1 MSRSVAKWE
10 QYMRGARSW
19 GLRTALLAAV
29 AAATLSAAAMPRAQ
43 AKSII
48 EEWSQV
54 KAPPP
59 PALKAVGI
67 DSASTALIVMDISV
81 RTCSSAKRPRCAV
94 SLPAVAR
101 LVREARASGV
111 LVVYSLVGHDN
122 RGDIPKA
129 FAARPA
135 DTVVTGAGPDK
146 FVGSD
151 LEAILKSKR
160 IKTLI
165 TVGTSAE
172 GAVLNTASGA
182 AFRGFA
188 VVVPV
193 DGMSSDTLYGEQST
207 AWYLAHAPRVS
218 QHTTLTAV
226 DRIEFQRVAAQR

>member
-1 MSRSVAKWE
+1 MAKWE
-10 QYMRGARSW
+10 HHMRGARTW

-29 AAATLSAAAMPRAQ
+29 AAATLSAAATPRAQ
-43 AKSII
+43 AKNVI

-59 PALKAVGI
+59 PALKAVSI

-81 RTCSSAKRPRCAV
+81 RTCSSAKRPQCAA

-111 LVVYSLVGHDN
+111 LVLYSLVGHDN

-129 FAARPA
+129 FAPRPS
-135 DTVVTGAGPDK
+135 DSILTGAGPDK
-146 FVGSD
+146 FVGSE
-151 LEAILKSKR
+151 LEAILKAKR
-160 IKTLI
+160 IMTLI

-182 AFRGFA
+182 TFRGFA

-193 DGMSSDTLYGEQST
+193 DGMSSDTLYGEQAT

-226 DRIEFQRVAAQR
+226 DRMRFK

>member
-1 MSRSVAKWE
+1 MTSE
-10 QYMRGARSW
+10 AR
-19 GLRTALLAAV
+19 RTACRAAMAAALLAA
-29 AAATLSAAAMPRAQ
+29 AMPFVQ

-48 EEWSQV
+48 DEWSQV

-59 PALKAVGI
+59 PALQTVRI
-67 DSASTALIVMDISV
+67 DPASTALIVMDIST
-81 RTCSSAKRPRCAV
+81 RTCSSAKRPRCAA
-94 SLPAVAR
+94 SLPAIAS
-101 LVREARASGV
+101 LVRKARASGV
-111 LVVYSLVGHDN
+111 LVLYSLVGHD
-122 RGDIPKA
+122 RRSDIPKA
-129 FAARPA
+129 FAAQA
-135 DTVVTGAGPDK
+135 SDTVVTGAGPDK

-151 LEAILKSKR
+151 LEAILKEKR

-182 AFRGFA
+182 AFRGFE

-218 QHTTLTAV
+218 QQAALTAV
-226 DRIEFQRVAAQR
+226 DRMTF

>member
-1 MSRSVAKWE
+1 
-10 QYMRGARSW
+10 MRGMTHCGWRMASLA
-19 GLRTALLAAV
+19 GVTMALAA
-29 AAATLSAAAMPRAQ
+29 AAIPLAQ
-43 AKSII
+43 SKNIVD
-48 EEWSQV
+48 EWSQV
-54 KAPPP
+54 KAPTP
-59 PALKAVGI
+59 PALKVVRI
-67 DSASTALIVMDISV
+67 DPATSALIVMDVSV
-81 RTCSSAKRPRCAV
+81 RTCSSAKRPRCAA
-94 SLPAVAR
+94 SLPAIAS

-111 LVVYSLVGHDN
+111 LVLYSLVGHDKRSN
-122 RGDIPKA
+122 IPKA

-146 FVGSD
+146 FIGSD

-182 AFRGFA
+182 AFRGFE

-218 QHTTLTAV
+218 QHATLTAV
-226 DRIEFQRVAAQR
+226 DRMTF

>member
-1 MSRSVAKWE
+1 MT
-10 QYMRGARSW
+10 GARTW

-29 AAATLSAAAMPRAQ
+29 AAAPLSAAATPRAP
-43 AKSII
+43 AKNVI

-54 KAPPP
+54 KAPAP
-59 PALKAVGI
+59 PALKGVRI
-67 DSASTALIVMDISV
+67 DPASTALIVMDVSV
-81 RTCSSAKRPRCAV
+81 RTCSSAKRPRCTA
-94 SLPAVAR
+94 SLPAIAS

-111 LVVYSLVGHDN
+111 LVLYSLVGHDN

-129 FAARPA
+129 FAPRSS
-135 DTVVTGAGPDK
+135 DTILTGAGPDK

-151 LEAILKSKR
+151 LEAILKAKR

-165 TVGTSAE
+165 AVGTSAE

-182 AFRGFA
+182 AFRGFE

-218 QHTTLTAV
+218 QHATLTAV
-226 DRIEFQRVAAQR
+226 DRMTF